1 MLRIKTCVC
10 GFVDNLNLEILTEKD
25 MYKTTQFNVTTML
38 TGPKYLRFYKKNRFH
53 WYKIRLLPDVVAIL
67 YCIIR
72 VSKQIFC
79 FSKIKSLT

>member
-38 TGPKYLRFYKKNRFH
+38 TGPKYLRFYKKKSFSLVQNQITARRSGYF
-53 WYKIRLLPDVVAIL
+53 VL
-67 YCIIR
+67 YYSR
-72 VSKQIFC
+72 VKTDFL
-79 FSKIKSLT
+79 FFKN